1 MSVSTLEFYLARAQA
16 SSRDAAAANLDNVRD
31 RHMRAHD
38 AWMEMAER
46 VQRTAEA
53 RAEGAAIKEALARA

>member
-1 MSVSTLEFYLARAQA
+1 MAVSTLEFYLARAEA
-16 SSRDAAAANLDNVRD
+16 SSRDAQAAGLDNVRD

-38 AWMEMAER
+38 AWMEMAVR

-53 RAEGAAIKEALARA
+53 RAVGNAAKEQAD